1 MPSQRRQGVVM
12 ADRIDADLLK
22 ETQRTHAA
30 KFQEEKAFRQSVS
43 SPTNKPYPYSSVV
56 TASTHSSAYPPSAVI
71 TSTNKPVVTACPPP
85 PGPSLYAY
93 PNTTPPSA
101 PPRRPPQVDVNMTK
115 PGFLLARSE
124 RELALQRTEG
134 EDYDSANDLLA
145 RAEIGYRSAFGIQE
159 SQNLDQVAHPEW
171 GAFLNDKASCLIDQG
186 RADLALALLK
196 PSKNIQVRVFGDRTL
211 DVAPVMCNLALAYL
225 LTGAHKRALQVRL
238 QEYCLSFLSTQ
249 FGCADVLHL
258 APTTRT

>member
-1 MPSQRRQGVVM
+1 
-12 ADRIDADLLK
+12 
-22 ETQRTHAA
+22 
-30 KFQEEKAFRQSVS
+30 
-43 SPTNKPYPYSSVV
+43 
-56 TASTHSSAYPPSAVI
+56 
-71 TSTNKPVVTACPPP
+71 
-85 PGPSLYAY
+85 
-93 PNTTPPSA
+93 
-101 PPRRPPQVDVNMTK
+101 MTK

-196 PSKNIQVRVFGDRTL
+196 PSKNIQVRVFGDRNL
-211 DVAPVMCNLALAYL
+211 DVAPVMCNLALASL
-225 LTGAHKRALQVRL
+225 LTGAHKHALKVRL
-238 QEYCLSFLSTQ
+238 QEYCKILLSLLVLVPARCIRVAVSAQ
-249 FGCADVLHL
+249 FGCADDFYL
-258 APTTRT
+258 APTTRTYHKRRCCALRTQVIHCTHFTCAPTCNAYPLKRPRQPRPPPTRFATTLYRSTA